1 MTEKKP
7 PVPSKKSNI
16 ISLLINPLL
25 NYVDWEENPKIHY
38 YSLNEFVVDR
48 KEKFIAWQKQ
58 KSGDL
63 TLLMEKIN
71 NLEIASNEKLKQI
84 LEIRENKIIF
94 INFPRKK
101 EDLQE
106 LEKWIRFAD
115 QNPPVFLL
123 VYFPEKTEGIFVELK
138 NENVICPLCEKSW
151 KKNSAIKEGNFICP
165 IDEITLSQEEVEKFT
180 ECLINDYVKR
190 SLEIVEHA
198 KKNKY
203 KILQR
208 ELSLRIDFEPEILQ
222 KSLQEKINE
231 IK

>member
-1 MTEKKP
+1 MTEKKSP
-7 PVPSKKSNI
+7 ALSKKSNI

-25 NYVDWEENPKIHY
+25 NYIDWEENPKIHY
-38 YSLNEFVVDR
+38 YSFNELAADR
-48 KEKFIAWQKQ
+48 KEKLIAWQKQ

-63 TLLMEKIN
+63 TLLLEKLN
-71 NLEIASNEKLKQI
+71 NLEIANNEKLKQI
-84 LEIRENKIIF
+84 LEIRESKIIF

-115 QNPPVFLL
+115 QNSPAFLL
-123 VYFPEKTEGIFVELK
+123 VYFPAKTEGIFVELK
-138 NENVICPLCEKSW
+138 NENIICPLCEKSW
-151 KKNSAIKEGNFICP
+151 KKKSTIKEGSFVCP
-165 IDEITLSQEEVEKFT
+165 IDETILSQEEAEKFT
-180 ECLINDYVKR
+180 ECLINDYAKR
-190 SLEIVEHA
+190 SLEIAEYA

-231 IK
+231 VK